1 MPVQSI
7 SESIKI
13 LSSVKNIRK
22 VSSRIVNLLQDRGVT
37 KDCIFDIRLCIE
49 EATLNAIEHGNKMNE
64 SLSVDVTFSIDD
76 EKIEVSVT
84 DEGAGFS
91 HKKLPDPT
99 KDNNIL
105 RSHGRGVFLVYKLM
119 DKVEYS
125 DKGNKV
131 NLVKYFFR
139 RH

>member
-7 SESIKI
+7 NESIKI
-13 LSSVKNIRK
+13 LSNVKNIRK
-22 VSSRIVNLLQDRGVT
+22 VSSRIVELLQDRGVS
-37 KDCIFDIRLCIE
+37 KDYIFDIRLCVE

-64 SLSVDVTFSIDD
+64 GLSVDVTFSIDD

-84 DEGAGFS
+84 DEGEGFN

-99 KDNNIL
+99 KDKNIL
-105 RSHGRGVFLVYKLM
+105 RAHGRGVFLVHRLM
-119 DKVEYS
+119 DKVDYS
-125 DKGNKV
+125 DKGNRV
-131 NLVKYFFR
+131 NLIKYFFR